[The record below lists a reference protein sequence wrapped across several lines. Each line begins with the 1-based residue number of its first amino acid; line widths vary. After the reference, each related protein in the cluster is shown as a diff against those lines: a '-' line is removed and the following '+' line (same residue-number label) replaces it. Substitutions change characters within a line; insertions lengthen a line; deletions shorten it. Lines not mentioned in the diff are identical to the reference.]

1 MSILDNLI
9 VGGSVVS
16 GLVGGLAV
24 LGVVGGLV
32 VVSLGVTIVGDIS
45 DVTGVAIDV
54 IVDGL
59 LAAIG
64 ENDGVRAGG
73 LVTIAGLVLA
83 HVNVGVVV
91 LDGPVELV
99 VSGGLKMAKY
109 TLF

>member
-1 MSILDNLI
+1 MLVGDFKVKLI
-9 VGGSVVS
+9 VG
-16 GLVGGLAV
+16 LVGRS
-24 LGVVGGLV
+24 VVGGLV